1 MTAKFHSFQIG
12 NIDCTV
18 LLDGVSS
25 ISIERFL
32 RRFPDA
38 SEQDYR
44 KAFTKIGQSL
54 EQATSAFNI
63 LLLKMD
69 DEVILVD
76 AGEAGRPYGG
86 DLVASMKLAEIDPQD
101 ITLVIITH
109 SHGDHILGLVD
120 NHNHAVFPNAHYVMS
135 QAEFD
140 FWRENIVQGA
150 SQQLPILS
158 MMRQNNLRLIDMDE
172 EIIRGIKAIPLQGHT
187 DGQIGLL
194 IESQG
199 EALLHLADL
208 LHSPIQFAH
217 LEWSV
222 KFDADAELARQTRQK
237 MLTYAAAESLLTL
250 FYHLDFPSLGYVKRD
265 NERGFT
271 WHPIK

>member
-54 EQATSAFNI
+54 EQATSVFNI

-69 DEVILVD
+69 DEVILID

-86 DLVASMKLAEIDPQD
+86 DLLASMALAEIDPQD
-101 ITLVIITH
+101 ITLGIITH

-120 NHNHAVFPNAHYVMS
+120 DNNQAVFPNARYVMS

-140 FWRENIVQGA
+140 FWRENMAQGA

-194 IESQG
+194 IESHG
-199 EALLHLADL
+199 EALVHLADL

-217 LEWSV
+217 PEWSV

-265 NERGFT
+265 NEKGFT